1 MTITANTEYNF
12 TVRAE
17 DGKTENVYAL
27 TVTLKDDL
35 EASGA
40 ELYLNTLALQD
51 KNLRNLSILEK
62 TVTETKT
69 GAEIV
74 LSVEAGKDVTELYIS
89 ASISY
94 GASVTPA
101 IDGKKT
107 MDLSDWT
114 SFTVKS
120 EDGKT
125 TRTYRIKVV
134 AKGQA
139 SISAF
144 SLTVNG
150 TTYKGTID
158 DQKGTIVVN
167 GVDDSGLTT
176 TKLIPSITLGKGTT
190 VCSPAPGLEQDF
202 SSEVRYTV
210 NGSDVVSRTYT
221 VNVYNKEG
229 QRISAS
235 GGNTDPV
242 TPATARITSFKVLGV
257 EGVIDDSAGTITIT
271 LPDGSDVTRVAP
283 VVTVP
288 AGAVVSPVSGE
299 VVNLSMPVAYTVTLG
314 SNSRTYTVRV
324 IYQRSTSQ
332 QLWDKMA
339 ENNTVTD
346 HQVSKSTRNWR

>member
-1 MTITANTEYNF
+1 M
-12 TVRAE
+12 
-17 DGKTENVYAL
+17 D
-27 TVTLKDDL
+27 
-35 EASGA
+35 
-40 ELYLNTLALQD
+40 
-51 KNLRNLSILEK
+51 
-62 TVTETKT
+62 
-69 GAEIV
+69 
-74 LSVEAGKDVTELYIS
+74 AGKDVTALLIS
-89 ASISY
+89 ADISY
-94 GASVTPA
+94 KATATPA
-101 IDGKKT
+101 LDGKAT

-114 SFTVKS
+114 SFVIKS
-120 EDGKT
+120 QDGTATK
-125 TRTYRIKVV
+125 TYRIKVV

-158 DQKGTIVVN
+158 DQKGMIVVN

-202 SSEVRYTV
+202 SGEVHYTV
-210 NGSDVVSRTYT
+210 TGSDVVSRTYT
-221 VNVYNKEG
+221 VNVYNKNG

-271 LPDGSDVTRVAP
+271 LPDGTDVTRVAP

-314 SNSRTYTVRV
+314 SDSRTYTVRV

-339 ENNTVTD
+339 ENSTVTD